1 MNRKGPWE
9 GYSCLLPAFLCAHVL
24 KRDVLVR
31 GRRCFMSLLHLN
43 QHQFVIFILA
53 INSPSIQ
60 EADSLK
66 SSVWQFHQIEDKR
79 KEIALRYSDS
89 KTTIKTA
96 FQLWSERL
104 PKSQTRDRG
113 SKLIRAHEPYSFYV
127 VWARHE
133 TASSSFFTDIFR
145 MLRSAWSSL
154 QQIKVIPRH
163 ATNLITATISG
174 LCSPFAVIAKSSL

>member
-154 QQIKVIPRH
+154 QQSYP
-163 ATNLITATISG
+163 SS
-174 LCSPFAVIAKSSL
+174 CDKSHNSHN